1 MRKQK
6 GGANMTPIISLS
18 HVDYAY
24 PNSDVLALHDLS
36 LTINQGEWVAI
47 IGHNGSG
54 KSTFAKLLNYLL
66 APTKGEIKIN
76 DVVANEENMWTIRDM
91 VGMVFQNP
99 DNQFVGATVADDVA
113 FGMENRS
120 VPREEMMKR
129 VDDALTEV
137 QMMPFADREPARL
150 SGGQKQRVAIASVLA
165 LQPKILILDEATA
178 MLDPKG
184 RREMIALVRDLKAR
198 MGDDLTV
205 ISITHDIDEAASAER
220 VMVINDGELIE
231 TGLPS
236 EIFANADQL
245 RRFGLAVPFAEQLKE
260 KLRQRGI
267 TVPDEYLTTEGLVTW
282 LWQSISTK

>member
-1 MRKQK
+1 
-6 GGANMTPIISLS
+6 MTPIISLS

-36 LTINQGEWVAI
+36 LTINQGEWVAV

-76 DVVANEENMWTIRDM
+76 DVVANEENMWVIRDM

-120 VPREEMMKR
+120 VPREIMMKR
-129 VDDALTEV
+129 VDAALTEV

-165 LQPKILILDEATA
+165 LSPKILILDEATA

-198 MGDDLTV
+198 MGDELTV
-205 ISITHDIDEAASAER
+205 ISITHDIDEAASADR